1 MKKLILCFSL
11 VIFAVEFV
19 SAKKIKFQVVF
30 DKNNLALDFTG
41 GYVEGDF
48 QKILGQADNWI
59 SNGNPMIKDL
69 TDTLLYT
76 LVIDLPAHRAYR
88 YLFLRNSQDYAIED
102 VPEEAESISAH
113 RWIYLDSTSNDT
125 MILPPVVYNGN
136 APFGKNLLR
145 FKVDMKN
152 VASIN
157 NKGVHLIT
165 NLSGWNLKSYY
176 LYPID
181 SFYHEVIA
189 YADTNIHN
197 ITYRFVNGNDT
208 TLAETIPVACA
219 TNNRRTATFNTH
231 KVLPVVCFAKCDSI
245 CSKTSGIE
253 NQIELASTI
262 YPNPFNQFTQINFSK
277 TAESLLIFSSN
288 GEKLFEIKDI
298 MSNQMRFERQNLA
311 EGLYYLQINFIDK
324 TQENSKLIIQ

>member
-1 MKKLILCFSL
+1 MKKLILCLSL

-76 LVIDLPAHRAYR
+76 LVVDLPAHRAYR

-125 MILPPVVYNGN
+125 TVLPPVVYNGN

-152 VASIN
+152 VASISS
-157 NKGVHLIT
+157 KGVHLIT

-189 YADTNIHN
+189 YADTNIHT
-197 ITYRFVNGNDT
+197 IAYRFVNGNDT
-208 TLAETIPVACA
+208 TLAEIVPSACA
-219 TNNRRTATFNTH
+219 ANNLRTNTFNTH

-245 CSKTSGIE
+245 CPKTSGIE
-253 NQIELASTI
+253 NQVELASAI
-262 YPNPFNQFTQINFSK
+262 YPNPFNQYTQINIRKAAQSIIVFNSK
-277 TAESLLIFSSN
+277 
-288 GEKLFEIKDI
+288 GEKVFESKEVNGDDLK
-298 MSNQMRFERQNLA
+298 FERQNLP
-311 EGLYYLQINFIDK
+311 EGIYHLQIYYKDYTI
-324 TQENSKLIIQ
+324 QNSKIIIQ